1 MTEFDLPDVN
11 VLVALLSPAHVHHGA
26 AQAWFDSASRFAT
39 TPITEAGLVR
49 MAMNQAVMGTALTAG
64 DAVASLRSLRAHER
78 AEFVADDSSLTEAAI
93 DLVGLAGFRQ
103 VTDLHLVNLAARHSG
118 RLVTFDTKIRPVLAP
133 ADHAAVHVLR

>member
-1 MTEFDLPDVN
+1 MSEFDLPDVN

-26 AQAWFDSASRFAT
+26 AHAWFESASRFAT

-64 DAVASLRSLRAHER
+64 DAVASLRSLRQHEH
-78 AEFVADDSSLTEAAI
+78 AEFVPDDSSLAEAAI

-103 VTDLHLVNLAARHSG
+103 VTDMHLVNLAARHSG
-118 RLVTFDTKIRPVLAP
+118 RLVTFDTKIRPALTPIDQAV
-133 ADHAAVHVLR
+133 VHVLR